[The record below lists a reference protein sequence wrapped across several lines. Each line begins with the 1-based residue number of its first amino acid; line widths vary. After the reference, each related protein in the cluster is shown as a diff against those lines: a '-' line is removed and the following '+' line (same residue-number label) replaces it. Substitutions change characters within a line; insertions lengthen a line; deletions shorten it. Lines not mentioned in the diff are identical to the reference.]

1 MNVHQFVHTLSY
13 GDAISG
19 EAIAIQRLL
28 RNLGHKS
35 EIYCLH
41 SHEKVRECA
50 SKWTNFSPDLEQ
62 SLAARED
69 TAVIL
74 HYSIGSP
81 LNTLYQEEP
90 RIAKALIYHNLTP
103 ERWFLGYNPRVVK
116 DLRQGRSELPELL
129 TKVDIV
135 LADSEYNR
143 KEMEGFGCLTAEVLP
158 LFLDLEKWSVAPNPG
173 IARALKGH
181 GGLNVL
187 HVGRFAPNK
196 RLEDILKAFYFFH
209 HKIEPKSKLWLV
221 GSDIDTEIYSFELRR
236 LATELRIDHAVECV
250 GTVADS
256 ELRYFYENSDVYL
269 CMSEHE
275 GFCVPLIEAMH
286 FSLPVI
292 AFDSTAVGDTLGG
305 GGVLLGRKAPA
316 EVAELMHLVC
326 TDQALRTAMVQAGKK
341 RTAEF
346 TPDIFLAN
354 LRSVL
359 LDPLDQLFSEGSTVG
374 GAARQCRP

>member
-19 EAIAIQRLL
+19 EATAIQRLL
-28 RNLGHKS
+28 RSLGYKS

-41 SHEKVRECA
+41 SHEKVKECA
-50 SKWTNFSPDLEQ
+50 RLWTNFTPDLELA
-62 SLAARED
+62 LAANED

-81 LNTLYQEEP
+81 LNSLYQSET

-103 ERWFLGYNPRVVK
+103 EKWFLGYNPRVVA
-116 DLRQGRSELPELL
+116 DLIQGRAELPELL
-129 TKVDIV
+129 KIVDIA

-143 KEMEGFGCLTAEVLP
+143 LEMEQFGCLSARVLP
-158 LFLDLEKWSVAPNPG
+158 LFLDLEKWSVAANPG
-173 IARALKGH
+173 IARALRGH

-236 LATELRIDHAVECV
+236 LATELRLDQVVECV

-256 ELRYFYENSDVYL
+256 ELRAFYENSDVYL

-286 FSLPVI
+286 FELPVI
-292 AFDSTAVGDTLGG
+292 AYNSTAVGDTLGG
-305 GGVLLGRKAPA
+305 GGILLGRKSPA
-316 EVAELMHLVC
+316 EVAELMSIVC
-326 TDQALRTAMVQAGKK
+326 RDGTVREQMVRAGKQ

-346 TPDIFLAN
+346 VPDRFLSN
-354 LRSVL
+354 LRNVL
-359 LDPLDQLFSEGSTVG
+359 LDPLEKLFREGALGS
-374 GAARQCRP
+374 AKARQCQP